1 MLLKLFKD
9 RKKYLLGFLF
19 LSLCLLIVNPVFAND
34 FYGENLFESV
44 NTYGIQEIKT
54 QADIDSDG
62 TMILRQR
69 WIFNDGDSS
78 GTEHY
83 IVFDKASLKGA
94 KLRDFQVYQNG
105 ILLDEVP
112 WNIDASFEEKAGK
125 FGINETADSLE
136 LCFGIGKRV
145 DENVFELT
153 YKVENIIEKTSDG
166 AFFLHWKF
174 INDSLSDLVG
184 KARLDLSF
192 PNEVKKIFA
201 FGYEGIVA
209 MADDKV
215 NTVIFENAKDQ
226 PLDSYNYLVALVE
239 VSGPF
244 NTYRD
249 LDMTRDEL
257 YQEALAGSSYN
268 IGDINKA
275 TDLYKANQVVDQIEN
290 GEDYNV
296 QGGENYIVSNDDTP
310 PGMIIFFVI
319 IFPIIVMGII
329 FGAVF
334 KKKIKVDL
342 SKTDKKDAYFRDN
355 VSKDPIEMLSLLSQE
370 YLTDFKNTTLYFFVK
385 WADKGAIDL
394 DKEEVSKFFGKTK
407 EVDVFYFSADPYPMS
422 FLEKTFY
429 EFFKDE
435 GKYDAHRDKM
445 KLTTNDLKK
454 ISYQP
459 LLNKFNKYI
468 KSDESYENIKD
479 LVDTDGKKKIL
490 NNKGKEELLKYYGMK
505 NFLKDF
511 TIMDERE
518 IREVKLWS
526 YHLELAALLG
536 LAKEVEKQLKIYP
549 EVYQS
554 TGRMNLT
561 TSYLILHSVN
571 SGISSAMTSA
581 GAGGFSSTGGG
592 GGFSGG
598 GSGGGTR

>member
-1 MLLKLFKD
+1 MKLFKN
-9 RKKYLLGFLF
+9 KKKILLGFLF
-19 LSLCLLIVNPVFAND
+19 LSLCILIVNPVFAKES
-34 FYGENLFESV
+34 YGENLFE
-44 NTYGIQEIKT
+44 NEGTYGIQEIKT
-54 QADIDSDG
+54 LADIDSDG
-62 TMILRQR
+62 TMTLRQR
-69 WIFNDGDSS
+69 WIFNDSDSS

-94 KLRDFQVYQNG
+94 RLRDFQVYQNG
-105 ILLDEVP
+105 SLLEEVP
-112 WNIDASFEEKAGK
+112 WDIDASFEAKAGK

-145 DENVFELT
+145 DENIFEVT

-174 INDSLSDLVG
+174 INDDLSDLVG

-209 MADDKV
+209 MADDKE

-226 PLDSYNYLVALVE
+226 SLDANNYLVALVE

-249 LDMTRDEL
+249 LDMTRDDL

-268 IGDINKA
+268 IEDINKD
-275 TDLYKANQVVDQIEN
+275 TDLYKASQVVDQIES

-296 QGGENYIVSNDDTP
+296 QEGENYSSTNDDLP
-310 PGMIIFFVI
+310 LGIFIFLVI
-319 IFPIIVMGII
+319 IFPIIVIGII
-329 FGAVF
+329 LTAVF
-334 KKKIKVDL
+334 KKKIKIDL
-342 SKTDKKDAYFRDN
+342 SRAEKKDAYFRDD
-355 VSKDPIEMLSLLSQE
+355 VSKDPTEMLSLLTQE
-370 YLTDFKNTTLYFFVK
+370 YLTDFQNTTLYFFVK
-385 WADKGAIDL
+385 WVDKGAVDI

-407 EVDVFYFSADPYPMS
+407 EVDVFYFSEDPYPMS

-435 GKYDAHRDKM
+435 GKYDASKDKM

-490 NNKGKEELLKYYGMK
+490 NDEGKEELLKYYGMK

-511 TIMDERE
+511 TLMDERQ
-518 IREVKLWS
+518 IQEVKLWS

-554 TGRMNLT
+554 TGRMNPT

-571 SGISSAMTSA
+571 SGVSSAMTSA